1 MKLFFI
7 FPISGPNNGV
17 KVISNHIKNSLFTNT
32 NITIREL
39 NTAQAKDFNNFGKFN
54 LEKVS
59 SFYSLFKKL
68 FLIKK
73 QDIVYLN
80 FTPKGFAFYRDLII
94 LLVCSFKTK
103 NITAHIHANGLEEN
117 LKFYNKFLFTK
128 IKIIVINQSQYANI
142 SPFCPNTFLVPNAL
156 PDYFQNDD
164 LKVAVNK
171 EINFIFL
178 SNLSKEKG
186 INRLIKIAEILENEK
201 INCKLNILG
210 GALSDEDET
219 SIQTLNFKY
228 KFISYFG
235 PVKEDATKFA
245 NLAAN
250 DVLLFLSDENYE
262 VYPLVYIEA
271 LMSGLPIITTKQ
283 IVTNNLHELGVAFIL
298 KNDSSN
304 LVDILND
311 NFKGSDNLEVLKKK
325 ARFTYLENYSFKNF
339 IKSLEKI
346 LLYDT
351 RKTN

>member
-17 KVISNHIKNSLFTNT
+17 KVLSNHIKNLLFTDT
-32 NITIREL
+32 KISIIEL

-54 LEKVS
+54 FDKIL
-59 SFYSLFKKL
+59 SFFSLFKTL

-73 QDIVYLN
+73 GDIVYLN

-94 LLVCSFKTK
+94 LLVCSLRTK
-103 NITAHIHANGLEEN
+103 NITAHIHANGLEDN
-117 LKFYNKFLFTK
+117 VKFYNKFLFSK
-128 IKIIVINQSQYANI
+128 IKIIVINKLQFKNI

-156 PDYFQNDD
+156 PDYFQNDN

-186 INRLIKIAEILENEK
+186 IHRLVKIAEILDNEK
-201 INCKLNILG
+201 IDCKLNILG
-210 GALSDEDET
+210 GALSNEDE
-219 SIQTLNFKY
+219 SIIQNLNSRY
-228 KFISYFG
+228 KIISYFG
-235 PVKEDATKFA
+235 PIKEDVTKFA
-245 NLAAN
+245 NLSAN
-250 DVLLFLSDENYE
+250 DVLLFLSDEDYE

-271 LMSGLPIITTKQ
+271 LMSGLPIITTNQ
-283 IVTNNLHELGVAFIL
+283 IVTSNLHEMGVAFIL
-298 KNDSSN
+298 KKDASN
-304 LVDILND
+304 LIELLNI
-311 NFKGSDNLEVLKKK
+311 NFNSSDNLRDLKEK
-325 ARFTYLENYSFKNF
+325 ARFTYLDNYSFKKF

-351 RKTN
+351 RESN